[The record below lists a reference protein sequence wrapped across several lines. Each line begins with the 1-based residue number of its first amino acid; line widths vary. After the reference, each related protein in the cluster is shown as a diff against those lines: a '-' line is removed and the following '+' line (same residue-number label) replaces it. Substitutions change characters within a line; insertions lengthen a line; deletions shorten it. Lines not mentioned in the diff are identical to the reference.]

1 MDLIQI
7 NRFTQDSKVRQS
19 RNALYDKKIY
29 KTDALRLIVY
39 ACKKMYGI
47 NNTARL
53 LHSIGV
59 DKIDLSL

>member
-1 MDLIQI
+1 MDFIEI
-7 NRFTQDSKVRQS
+7 NRFTKDDKIRIA
-19 RNALYDKKIY
+19 RNSLYQKKIY
-29 KTDALRLIVY
+29 KLDALRLIVY

-47 NNTARL
+47 NNTAKL

>member
-1 MDLIQI
+1 MDFIEI
-7 NRFTQDSKVRQS
+7 NRFTQENKIRLA
-19 RNALYDKKIY
+19 RNSLYKKKIL

-47 NNTARL
+47 NNTATI

-59 DKIDLSL
+59 DKIDLSV